1 MHTIE
6 LPQANLTQDEFIRTI
21 STAEN
26 RVVITKDTDFL
37 QSFMVKRIP
46 AKLLLVTTGNI
57 TNNELLAIFSSKKD
71 ILLAALQTYDMVE
84 LNTNEIIAFEG

>member
-1 MHTIE
+1 MNFR
-6 LPQANLTQDEFIRTI
+6 AI
-21 STAEN
+21 SIAEN

-37 QSFMVKRIP
+37 QSFMVTRIP

-71 ILLAALQTYDMVE
+71 LLLAALQNYDMVE
-84 LNTNEIIAFEG
+84 LNISEIIAFEG